1 MIYVISDLHGYPL
14 EKFKKLLKKAE
25 FSDDDFLYIL
35 GDVIDRNGDGGVE
48 MLCWLIEQSNIQLLL
63 GNHEAMLL
71 ACKFVFDEITDESIE
86 ALNEDKITLLNNYM
100 LNGGDVTLK
109 SLSKL
114 GKKSPETV
122 RDIYDY
128 LADAPLYEAV
138 TAGEN
143 DFILVHGGLENF
155 RKDKKLSEYTAEELI
170 WCLPELDDEYFDDI
184 ITVFCHTPTMSYG
197 DENKGKI
204 LKTRTWIDIDVG
216 AAYGQEPILLRLDD
230 FKEFLLK

>member
-14 EKFKKLLKKAE
+14 EEFKKLLNKAE
-25 FSDDDFLYIL
+25 FSDGDFLYIL

-48 MLCWLIEQSNIQLLL
+48 MLCWLMGQSNIQLLL

-71 ACKFVFDEITDESIE
+71 ACNFVFDEITDESIE

-138 TAGEN
+138 TAGDN

-170 WCLPELDDEYFDDI
+170 WC
-184 ITVFCHTPTMSYG
+184 
-197 DENKGKI
+197 
-204 LKTRTWIDIDVG
+204 
-216 AAYGQEPILLRLDD
+216 
-230 FKEFLLK
+230 